1 MSLTPDDHALINGL
15 CPELLAILDAELA
28 AGNRV
33 AATMQNGWG
42 SIVMLGQEFKV
53 MHQAAGRVEFI
64 EVNDPHY
71 WKAQYSVKELDQHIA
86 CKF

>member
-1 MSLTPDDHALINGL
+1 MSLTPDDHALINRL
-15 CPELLAILDAELA
+15 CPELLVILDAELA

-33 AATMQNGWG
+33 AGTMDNGWG
-42 SIVMLGQEFKV
+42 KIVVLDQDFKLA
-53 MHQAAGRVEFI
+53 HNPESRVEFI

-71 WKAQYSVKELDQHIA
+71 WKAQYSVKELEQHIA

>member
-33 AATMQNGWG
+33 AGTMDNGWG
-42 SIVMLGQEFKV
+42 KIVVLQQDFRQA
-53 MHQAAGRVEFI
+53 HQAEGRVAFI

-71 WKAQYSVKELDQHIA
+71 WKAQYSVKELDQHVA